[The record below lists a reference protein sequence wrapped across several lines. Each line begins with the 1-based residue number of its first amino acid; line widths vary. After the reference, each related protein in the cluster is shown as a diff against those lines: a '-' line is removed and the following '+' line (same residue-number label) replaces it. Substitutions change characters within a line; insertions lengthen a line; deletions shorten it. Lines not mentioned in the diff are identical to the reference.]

1 MIDYAVVNEEAR
13 ERVEEFRIGERVDS
27 DCLPLEISIEER
39 NHEERGKGKSK

>member
-27 DCLPLEISIEER
+27 DCLPLEVSIDKKEP
-39 NHEERGKGKSK
+39 